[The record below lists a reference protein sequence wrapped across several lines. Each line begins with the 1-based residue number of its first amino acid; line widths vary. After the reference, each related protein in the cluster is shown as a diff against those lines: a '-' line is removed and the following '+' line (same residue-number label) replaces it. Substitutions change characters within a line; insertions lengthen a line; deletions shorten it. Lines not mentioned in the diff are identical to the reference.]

1 MTKIAI
7 TAAAL
12 LIAAGTA
19 FAGSDKFG
27 SNDASQ
33 PAAKVDHAFTASI
46 RKQTMTK
53 HAGVDMMTVTGPA
66 ATQSFPPESGQ
77 GIWGN

>member
-1 MTKIAI
+1 MSRIAFI
-7 TAAAL
+7 TATMLVA
-12 LIAAGTA
+12 TSSA
-19 FAGSDKFG
+19 FAGSDHYG
-27 SNDASQ
+27 SNNASQ

-46 RKQTMTK
+46 RKQTMTN

-66 ATQSFPPESGQ
+66 AAQSFPPESGQ